1 MARKKGKLQASPSPS
16 QTTPGPISPCRPSYP
31 RPLASPALVV
41 FGILSA
47 DLRTK
52 FLLPLPF
59 LRSPNTCL
67 NAAPL
72 TQLAFR
78 LPRKT
83 RRSPSVIVAIPL
95 FPISNTILLIATE
108 TFSNSEIDTKCTHWV
123 INRFL
128 CPPPTAVMIGN
139 HWWHETRRG
148 DIIPPKAVISISGE
162 PSPLESLTEW
172 STPLGKNFDVS
183 DPPAPSTTT
192 YMGRCIGKQL
202 FITDY
207 DDRKKKV
214 EALVRVVQPAD
225 EQEGEPERLLGVFPS
240 KPIKVISKPS
250 KKRQSAKNL
259 ECKYRALCYF
269 MQRSEQKRGG
279 GVGEGRKGGPSRSA
293 YRSSCGTGF
302 TDRLPPFI
310 FFLLDL
316 FFSVH

>member
-1 MARKKGKLQASPSPS
+1 
-16 QTTPGPISPCRPSYP
+16 
-31 RPLASPALVV
+31 
-41 FGILSA
+41 
-47 DLRTK
+47 
-52 FLLPLPF
+52 
-59 LRSPNTCL
+59 
-67 NAAPL
+67 
-72 TQLAFR
+72 
-78 LPRKT
+78 
-83 RRSPSVIVAIPL
+83 
-95 FPISNTILLIATE
+95 
-108 TFSNSEIDTKCTHWV
+108 
-123 INRFL
+123 
-128 CPPPTAVMIGN
+128 MIGN

-259 ECKYRALCYF
+259 ECKYRAVCYF
-269 MQRSEQKRGG
+269 MKRSEQKRGRG
-279 GVGEGRKGGPSRSA
+279 RRGEGGGP
-293 YRSSCGTGF
+293 F
-302 TDRLPPFI
+302 TKRLSFVMRNR
-310 FFLLDL
+310 LY
-316 FFSVH
+316 